1 MKTSTTGR
9 VLVAFAFA
17 SMIGGLTVG
26 TSLGDDNDWRQA
38 QQNRREQVRREQ
50 VHREEVRREEVRR
63 EQERRE
69 HERASRE
76 NRVWHDKGGWRDNR
90 GVWHAYQP
98 VYVPPPVVYAPAP
111 SPGIHFFFPFF
122 R

>member
-9 VLVAFAFA
+9 VLVALAFA

-26 TSLGDDNDWRQA
+26 TALGDDNDWRRA

-50 VHREEVRREEVRR
+50 ERREEVRREEVRR
-63 EQERRE
+63 EQVRRE
-69 HERASRE
+69 QERAWRG
-76 NRVWHDKGGWRDNR
+76 NRVWHDNGGWRDNR

-98 VYVPPPVVYAPAP
+98 VYVPPPVVEAPAP
-111 SPGIHFFFPFF
+111 SPGIHLFFPFF